1 VNSTGSSSPQGTGR
15 FRAAGFVL
23 GFAAVGLTLAY
34 SAFAQ
39 QTGGAPTPPPTSRP
53 TTQPGKFAP
62 PGTPL
67 TETKPLPAFWKS
79 SLDDID
85 QCLTQAHKGKVE
97 LLCRSAGGRKLYVVS
112 YGPPRNL
119 DSQANYNSACGGGNP
134 AWYVHKPAGT
144 PPTVLL
150 LGPVHGQ
157 EVEGIAGL
165 MNLLHLVE
173 TGADLRGKSYPKLM
187 ESFLRCRVLI
197 VPSGNPD
204 GRSRVPLNGFIGES
218 IDTNSYYGMGTN
230 AAGKLWQWPQVKGHQ
245 PLTDVGYLGGYFNDA
260 GVNLMHDDWFGRMTS
275 ETQAILDLA
284 KREAIDYGVS
294 LHSHGAN
301 PQFMQ
306 TDYMDP
312 GCQEKAIVISER
324 LSQRF
329 AAVNERVNPIR
340 REAPA
345 APAPANNNRPRR
357 HRPEA
362 PAAFNL
368 CSALHHVSGGTIVL
382 YENSCGVT
390 GYHQTTYDQIL
401 DLQMVL
407 FEELLGY
414 AADNPVVWER

>member
-260 GVNLMHDDWFGRMTS
+260 GVNLMHDDWFGR
-275 ETQAILDLA
+275 
-284 KREAIDYGVS
+284 
-294 LHSHGAN
+294 
-301 PQFMQ
+301 
-306 TDYMDP
+306 DP
-312 GCQEKAIVISER
+312 GHFGLGEARGHR
-324 LSQRF
+324 LWRF
-329 AAVNERVNPIR
+329 AALARGQSAVHADRLHGSRLPGKGHRHFRAPLAAVRGGERAGKPDS
-340 REAPA
+340 
-345 APAPANNNRPRR
+345 PRGAR
-357 HRPEA
+357 GA
-362 PAAFNL
+362 CA
-368 CSALHHVSGGTIVL
+368 G
-382 YENSCGVT
+382 
-390 GYHQTTYDQIL
+390 Q
-401 DLQMVL
+401 
-407 FEELLGY
+407 
-414 AADNPVVWER
+414 